1 METKE
6 IIAKLL
12 KEGAKQIKDVK
23 IKTVTVTPM
32 DEYVRLGLTIDKEVD
47 GFKANDDGSYKPAK
61 TKVIFVS
68 AFTIAAL
75 LKENDD
81 AVFAVNHLLKHPD
94 AMGMILTRAKITVV
108 QQSVEKGAN
117 YKNPF
122 AGEDAKAVVFDHA
135 TIINHITDLE
145 LSDFGKAR
153 LERLADMML
162 GF

>member
-6 IIAKLL
+6 VIAQLIR
-12 KEGAKQIKDVK
+12 EGAKQIKDVT
-23 IKTVTVTPM
+23 IKNVTVTPM
-32 DEYVRLGLTIDKEVD
+32 DEYVRLGLTINKEVD
-47 GFKANDDGSYKPAK
+47 GFRANENGEYEPAK
-61 TKVIFVS
+61 THIIFVS

-81 AVFAVNHLLKHPD
+81 AAFAANHLLKHPD
-94 AMGMILTRAKITVV
+94 AMGMILSRAKVTVI
-108 QQSVEKGAN
+108 QQSVEQGAE

-122 AGEDAKAVVFDHA
+122 AGEDAKPTVFDHA
-135 TIINHITDLE
+135 TIVNHITDLE
-145 LSDFGKAR
+145 LSDFGAKR

>member
-6 IIAKLL
+6 IIAQLI
-12 KEGAKQIKDVK
+12 KEGAKQVKDVK
-23 IKTVTVTPM
+23 IKNVTVTPM
-32 DEYVRLGLTIDKEVD
+32 DEYVRLGITIDKEVD
-47 GFKANDDGSYKPAK
+47 GFRANDNGTYEPTK

-81 AVFAVNHLLKHPD
+81 AAFAANHLLKHPD
-94 AMGMILTRAKITVV
+94 AMGMILSRAKITVI
-108 QQSVEKGAN
+108 QQSVEEGAE

-122 AGEDAKAVVFDHA
+122 AGEDAQAVVFDHA

-145 LSDFGKAR
+145 LSDFGR
-153 LERLADMML
+153 TCLDRLADKML